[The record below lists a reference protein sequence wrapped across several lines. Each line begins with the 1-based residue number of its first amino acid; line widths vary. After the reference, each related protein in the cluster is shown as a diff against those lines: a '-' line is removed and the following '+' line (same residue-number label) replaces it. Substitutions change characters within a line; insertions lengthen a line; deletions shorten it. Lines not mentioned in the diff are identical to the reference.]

1 MDPRLSM
8 SGNLGYALL
17 MGIYELWSG
26 DDDKVA
32 LRDPVRAISISYRD
46 LRQAIDAGAEQLIE
60 AGVCPGDRVV
70 VTAWTG
76 IEATVGFLAI
86 LGAGA
91 TALPVSAALT
101 PAELERHTRD
111 LRPSYALVHDADR
124 TRSAYEAMGV
134 RVSGIDVAR
143 AAATATPR
151 GGSVPTPLDDA
162 IALILQTSGTTG
174 GPKSVPL
181 TQANL
186 AASTATIAATYQLGP
201 SDTAFCM
208 MPLFHVHGLI
218 GIALTTLASGG
229 TVVMPSRVR
238 ISAFWSLMAEHG
250 ITWVSAV
257 PTMLARIP
265 EGPQHEHC
273 LRFIRS
279 ASSPLPPTLA
289 ARLEKDTG
297 VPVVEAYGMTEA
309 THQLASNPLPP
320 GDREPGSVGVATGT
334 EISIADPEWAHL
346 PSGEIGEVVVR
357 GASITT
363 GYLDNPE
370 ANAASFRDGWF
381 RTGDLGQM
389 SDAGYVRLV
398 GRIKEM
404 INRGGE
410 KISPREVDE
419 ALLTHPGVVEAAT
432 YGAADE
438 KYGEVV
444 HAVVVAREGVESK
457 ALIEH
462 CSGHLAQFKIPR
474 IIHIV
479 DSIPKGPTGKI
490 QRNLL
495 SQALDGR

>member
-1 MDPRLSM
+1 
-8 SGNLGYALL
+8 

-26 DDDKVA
+26 DSDKIA
-32 LRDPVRAISISYRD
+32 LRDPVRGISISYRE
-46 LRQAIDAGAEQLIE
+46 LRQAVEAGAQRLTG
-60 AGVCPGDRVV
+60 AGVGPGDRVV

-86 LGAGA
+86 LSAGA

-111 LRPSYALVHDADR
+111 LRPGYALVHEADR
-124 TRSAYEAMGV
+124 ARSAYEAMGV
-134 RVSGIDVAR
+134 RVAGIDLAR
-143 AAATATPR
+143 PAAGATAKD
-151 GGSVPTPLDDA
+151 GSLPPPHDDA

-229 TVVMPSRVR
+229 TVVMPSRVPM
-238 ISAFWSLMAEHG
+238 SAFWRLLAEHE

-257 PTMLARIP
+257 PTVLARIP
-265 EGPQHEHC
+265 GGPQHEHR

-279 ASSPLPPTLA
+279 ASAPLPPTLA
-289 ARLEKDTG
+289 ARLEQDTG

-320 GDREPGSVGVATGT
+320 GVRVPGSVGAATGT
-334 EISIADPEWAHL
+334 EISIVDPEWVHL
-346 PSGEIGEVVVR
+346 PPGETGEVVAR
-357 GASITT
+357 GASITY

-381 RTGDLGQM
+381 RTGDLGQL

-398 GRIKEM
+398 GRLKEM

-419 ALLTHPGVVEAAT
+419 ALLTHPGVVEAAA
-432 YGAADE
+432 YGVPDE

-444 HAVVVAREGVESK
+444 QAVVVAREGVESK
-457 ALIEH
+457 VLIEH
-462 CSGHLAQFKIPR
+462 CSGHLAPFKIPR
-474 IIHIV
+474 VIHIV

>member
-1 MDPRLSM
+1 MGSYGLWSVDSAKI
-8 SGNLGYALL
+8 ALL
-17 MGIYELWSG
+17 
-26 DDDKVA
+26 DPA
-32 LRDPVRAISISYRD
+32 RDISISYRE
-46 LRQAIDAGAEQLIE
+46 LAHIVEAGARRLTE
-60 AGVCPGDRVV
+60 AGVGPGDRVV
-70 VTAWTG
+70 VSAWTG
-76 IEATVGFLAI
+76 VEATVGFLAI
-86 LGAGA
+86 VSAGA

-101 PAELERHTRD
+101 TAELQRHARD

-124 TRSAYEAMGV
+124 LRSDYDAMGV
-134 RVSGIDVAR
+134 PVAGISLAR
-143 AAATATPR
+143 PEAGEAGEAGRRSLP
-151 GGSVPTPLDDA
+151 PPDDA
-162 IALILQTSGTTG
+162 VALILQTSGTTG

-201 SDTAFCM
+201 TDIAFCM

-238 ISAFWSLMAEHG
+238 ISAFWDLMAEHE

-265 EGPQHEHC
+265 AGPQREHR
-273 LRFIRS
+273 LRFLRS

-289 ARLEKDTG
+289 ARLEADTG

-320 GDREPGSVGVATGT
+320 GGRVPGTVGPATGT
-334 EISIADPEWAHL
+334 EIAIADPQWAHL
-346 PSGEIGEVVVR
+346 PPGETGEVIVR
-357 GASITT
+357 GASITA

-381 RTGDLGQM
+381 RTGDLGQLA
-389 SDAGYVRLV
+389 DDGYVRLV

-432 YGAADE
+432 YGVPDD

-444 HAVVVAREGVESK
+444 QAVVVAREGVDSK

-462 CSGHLAQFKIPR
+462 CGGQLAAFKIPR
-474 IIHIV
+474 VIHIV
-479 DSIPKGPTGKI
+479 DEIPKGPTGKI

-495 SQALDGR
+495 ARALDGR

>member
-1 MDPRLSM
+1 
-8 SGNLGYALL
+8 
-17 MGIYELWSG
+17 
-26 DDDKVA
+26 
-32 LRDPVRAISISYRD
+32 
-46 LRQAIDAGAEQLIE
+46 
-60 AGVCPGDRVV
+60 
-70 VTAWTG
+70 
-76 IEATVGFLAI
+76 VGFLAI

-101 PAELERHTRD
+101 QAELERHTRD

-124 TRSAYEAMGV
+124 ARSAYEAMGV

-143 AAATATPR
+143 AAATAATAATATPK
-151 GGSVPTPLDDA
+151 GGSLPTPLDDA

-201 SDTAFCM
+201 GDTAFCM

-279 ASSPLPPTLA
+279 ASSSLPPTLA

-357 GASITT
+357 GASITS

-398 GRIKEM
+398 GRLKEM

-419 ALLTHPGVVEAAT
+419 ALLTHPGVIEAAT
-432 YGAADE
+432 YGVPDE

-444 HAVVVAREGVESK
+444 QAVVVARAGVESK
-457 ALIEH
+457 ALIEY
-462 CSGHLAQFKIPR
+462 CRGHLSPFKVPR

>member
-1 MDPRLSM
+1 
-8 SGNLGYALL
+8 

-26 DDDKVA
+26 DSDKIA
-32 LRDPVRAISISYRD
+32 LRDPVRGISISYRE
-46 LRQAIDAGAEQLIE
+46 LRQAVEAGAQRLTG
-60 AGVCPGDRVV
+60 AGVGPGDRVV

-86 LGAGA
+86 LSAGA

-111 LRPSYALVHDADR
+111 LRPGYALVHEADR
-124 TRSAYEAMGV
+124 ARSAYEAMGV
-134 RVSGIDVAR
+134 RVAGIDLAR
-143 AAATATPR
+143 PAAGATAKD
-151 GGSVPTPLDDA
+151 GSLPPPHDDA

-229 TVVMPSRVR
+229 TVVMPSRVPM
-238 ISAFWSLMAEHG
+238 SAFWRLLAEHE

-265 EGPQHEHC
+265 GGPQHEHR

-279 ASSPLPPTLA
+279 ASAPLPPTLA
-289 ARLEKDTG
+289 ARLEQDTG

-320 GDREPGSVGVATGT
+320 GVRVPGSVGAATGT
-334 EISIADPEWAHL
+334 EISIVDPEWVHL
-346 PSGEIGEVVVR
+346 PPGETGEVVAR
-357 GASITT
+357 GASITY

-381 RTGDLGQM
+381 RTGDLGQL

-398 GRIKEM
+398 GRLKEM

-419 ALLTHPGVVEAAT
+419 ALLTHPGVVEAAA
-432 YGAADE
+432 YGVPDE

-444 HAVVVAREGVESK
+444 QAVVVAREGVESK
-457 ALIEH
+457 VLIEH
-462 CSGHLAQFKIPR
+462 CSGHLAPFKIPR
-474 IIHIV
+474 VIHIV